1 MAEERYDVLVAG
13 AGLGGLSTAAMLAKD
28 EGRRV
33 LVVER
38 EHGTGGRIHH
48 YKGDEI
54 TTAEDYLGPL
64 RASRGRLGH
73 SIPDLDTIIEDK
85 LLAGYT
91 FELGMHDI
99 VNGAHSRMAHLLEHL
114 GVPVEIV
121 PLTACGFWHD
131 GVLHELK
138 RGSFPW
144 FGVEDH
150 LEMKRIL
157 GEMLR
162 MPIEEVREA
171 NRVSLLDFVTPRT
184 ENEKVLEFFD
194 ILGAF
199 TVGMNSARELSAG
212 EFILATRMPMN
223 AGLHFA
229 DGTLGQMG
237 GESFMQ
243 MAFNLADVV
252 RDHGGD
258 VLTGQLVETVL
269 IEDGVATGLR
279 VTDRTTGETRD
290 VLADTVVL
298 NVPAQLAVERLIPH
312 EALPAD
318 FVAHVRGLTS
328 GGAFVPIYGL
338 SSSVIDIPGMMFT
351 KVPVD
356 DPALPDGVMLGYE
369 AHSLFLEGK
378 APTGKEI
385 IECWVGL
392 STAELGTLER
402 DGKLVM
408 LAETITDFM
417 RASHPGFAEA
427 LEWALFP
434 AIDGVTSVQPTP
446 EQAWDGMLDPQCP
459 GGEGLFFVGDSV
471 KNYGQFMDGVAYTAL
486 LTTDAITGKN
496 YLEQILPAYQRE
508 L

>member
-1 MAEERYDVLVAG
+1 
-13 AGLGGLSTAAMLAKD
+13 GGLSTAALLAKD
-28 EGRRV
+28 EGKKV

-38 EHGTGGRIHH
+38 EQGTGGRMHH
-48 YKGDEI
+48 FKGDEI
-54 TTAEDYLGPL
+54 REAEDYLGPL
-64 RASRGRLGH
+64 RASRGRLAH
-73 SIPDLDTIIEDK
+73 SIPDLDAILDQK
-85 LLAGYT
+85 LLAGYS

-99 VNGAHSRMAHLLEHL
+99 VNGAQSRMVHILNHL

-121 PLTACGFWHD
+121 PLKACGFWHD
-131 GVLHELK
+131 GVLHQLE

-144 FGVEDH
+144 FEKQDH

-162 MPIEEVREA
+162 MPIEEVREV
-171 NRVSLLDFVTPRT
+171 NRISLLDFVAPRT
-184 ENEKVLEFFD
+184 QNPAVREFFD

-212 EFILATRMPMN
+212 EFILATRMPMS

-243 MAFNLADVV
+243 MAFNLADVI
-252 RDHGGD
+252 RQYGGD
-258 VLTGQLVETVL
+258 VRTGQTVRTVL
-269 IEDGVATGLR
+269 VEDGVAKGLR
-279 VTDRTTGETRD
+279 VTDAAGNTRD
-290 VLADTVVL
+290 LLAETVVL
-298 NVPAQLAVERLIPH
+298 NVPAALAVEKLIPR
-312 EALPAD
+312 EALPAE
-318 FVAHVRGLTS
+318 FAEHVRGLKS

-338 SSSVIDIPGMMFT
+338 SKSVIDIPGMLFT

-369 AHSLFLEGK
+369 AHSLFVEGK
-378 APTGKEI
+378 APDGKEI
-385 IECWVGL
+385 IECWIGL
-392 STAELGTLER
+392 STEELGELER
-402 DGKLVM
+402 AGKLVM

-417 RASHPGFAEA
+417 KASHPGFADA

-446 EQAWDGMLDPQCP
+446 EQAWDGMLDPKCP
-459 GGEGLFFVGDSV
+459 GVEGLYFVGDSV

-486 LTTDAITGKN
+486 LATDAITGKN
-496 YLEQILPAYQRE
+496 YLEEILPPYQRE
-508 L
+508 V